1 MLTNREY
8 SILAEMP
15 DSCTVLYGL
24 YKENR
29 VKTHWND
36 DQVAYVLK
44 WRKSKVARARQ
55 TLEKADM
62 YKVKV
67 FTRGSERMYQVLIG
81 RNEVREGSAQG
92 ERSEP

>member
-8 SILAEMP
+8 SILSELP

-29 VKTHWND
+29 VETHWND

-44 WRKSKVARARQ
+44 WKKSKVARARNL
-55 TLEKADM
+55 LEKADM
-62 YKVKV
+62 YKVKI
-67 FTRGSERMYQVLIG
+67 FRRGSEKMYKVLIG
-81 RNEVREGSAQG
+81 RNEVRG
-92 ERSEP
+92 